1 MNLDDLMVMMSDDT
15 YYATCKNCG
24 HEQQVEPDADYPCP
38 ECRKGHL
45 MSPLIK
51 MGVI

>member
-1 MNLDDLMVMMSDDT
+1 MNIEDLLDMMSDDV

-24 HEQQVEPDADYPCP
+24 HEQQVEPDADYLCP